1 MLLLVLSCTCH
12 RLSIG
17 RCGLICEVNSLLY
30 QILFLRILLLRSCYS
45 MRWLFLL
52 VLDIVYH
59 FSYFLCDNI
68 IQLLLSFA
76 FSCRELVP
84 NFVCFLNLLLVLQV
98 SLFVTGWVDKFVS
111 SHSSTLKLEAFLKKL
126 LLLYFSLF
134 WSHLGDFTGKNSVLN
149 FFSSLFYYLLP
160 FGVTEI

>member
-1 MLLLVLSCTCH
+1 M
-12 RLSIG
+12 
-17 RCGLICEVNSLLY
+17 Y
-30 QILFLRILLLRSCYS
+30 
-45 MRWLFLL
+45 WLFLL

-84 NFVCFLNLLLVLQV
+84 NLVCFLNLLLVLQV

-111 SHSSTLKLEAFLKKL
+111 SHSGALKLETFLKKL

-160 FGVTEI
+160 FGVTEIQHSESVSDHILLYFVVQTTISSKTWRSIYL

>member
-17 RCGLICEVNSLLY
+17 RCGLICEVYSLLY